1 MTSFFSGIC
10 DSFMIL
16 FCFLFHFYLFHFF
29 LKNIV
34 FVLCVIAFAGESYQL
49 TEKDN
54 ESFVSTKHDDKV
66 FDAIEKIS
74 SQLERFNLHY
84 LTKLEDKFV
93 NIMQSMSSL
102 DSNIK
107 QLQEKAQ
114 VWDVFRH
121 HIDSWTEHMKS
132 TDQKIEILKKSM
144 DSLPIIENQLQ
155 NTDFKVQHVF
165 DQSNLI
171 NEKFHELT
179 KSVLGIKNQLNLRQQ
194 ARKQPTASKQY
205 SQEDFEQTEI
215 LMRLS
220 KIHRILQNT
229 CGPIKLNKNV
239 ELVKNSKITSIESEE
254 DLSSIKTLLIKVS
267 SNLEKIPIKDI
278 KQTFHLNR
286 KHEKVLETMTTMI
299 NQIDERTIRLFDTN
313 SYQFRKLMTCCKS
326 TENELLTFTNNG
338 DTLLKKLEK
347 VTMNID
353 NKAAVIAN
361 GQQCGKRLNFTEV
374 KTSVNEIDNDSG
386 SGDGDEDVV
395 DEKGE

>member
-1 MTSFFSGIC
+1 MLSIC
-10 DSFMIL
+10 DSFMI
-16 FCFLFHFYLFHFF
+16 FYFFLFS
-29 LKNIV
+29 KNIV
-34 FVLCVIAFAGESYQL
+34 LVLCVIGLVGDSYQ
-49 TEKDN
+49 DN
-54 ESFVSTKHDDKV
+54 EVISSTKHDLKV

-74 SQLERFNLHY
+74 GQLEKFNLHY

-194 ARKQPTASKQY
+194 ARKAPTVSKQY

-220 KIHRILQNT
+220 KIHRMLQNT
-229 CGPIKLNKNV
+229 CGPMKLSKNV
-239 ELVKNSKITSIESEE
+239 ELVKNSKMTTVESEE
-254 DLSSIKTLLIKVS
+254 DLSSIKTLLTKVS
-267 SNLEKIPIKDI
+267 SNLEKIPVKDI

-353 NKAAVIAN
+353 KKAAVIAN
-361 GQQCGKRLNFTEV
+361 GQQCGMQFNFTEV
-374 KTSVNEIDNDSG
+374 KTSMNEVDNDSG
-386 SGDGDEDVV
+386 SGDGDEEVI